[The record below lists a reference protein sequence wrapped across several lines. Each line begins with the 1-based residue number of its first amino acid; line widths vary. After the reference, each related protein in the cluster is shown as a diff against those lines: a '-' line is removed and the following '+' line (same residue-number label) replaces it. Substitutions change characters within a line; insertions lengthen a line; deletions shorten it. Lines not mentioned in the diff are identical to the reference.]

1 MVIHHTVHLGS
12 GGRPIHTSF
21 GFADDTDLRVVTR
34 DGRILLREHLQ
45 ARGIDPDHDV
55 AAVVEEIEKKFRR

>member
-21 GFADDTDLRVVTR
+21 GFADDTDLRIVTR

-45 ARGIDPDHDV
+45 SCGIDPDHDV